1 MLQEI
6 DIKSK
11 QYKIYK
17 NLIWTVYSRIK
28 EGNEI
33 KRVSFSKM
41 DLVNQKYK
49 TTVIKNET
57 EPFLEGEYLYK
68 IYDRL
73 VNTSWT
79 NSRGNY
85 KFTNDREDKWT
96 VREFLYDYVE
106 VYDTSV
112 IKIINSQ
119 IYYPPPQ
126 NDDNSTPLPPPPPML
141 KITTT
146 TFPEFSSPSSSMII
160 VPIPYIINSDGIR
173 YTYSGDEIKD
183 LNENVLQTSNFIK
196 TPISMKIYG
205 NSTITFYGRYRYY
218 ELEYKGKIKE
228 LKENYTFPPVGFN
241 IDIELEETEI

>member
-119 IYYPPPQ
+119 IYYPPPE
-126 NDDNSTPLPPPPPML
+126 NDDNNTPLPPPPPML

-218 ELEYKGKIKE
+218 ELEYKGKTRE